1 MASAVAEVRTVAFDK
16 IASLVI
22 IENSAQR
29 GGVAQTVRACGS
41 YPQCRG
47 LKSLPRYQEFVPRG
61 TEKPGKSMDRKTFR
75 VSCFSRKYD
84 AYA

>member
-29 GGVAQTVRACGS
+29 GGVAQVVRACGS
-41 YPQCRG
+41 YPQCLG
-47 LKSLPRYQEFVPRG
+47 FNSLHRHHPLISQSPA
-61 TEKPGKSMDRKTFR
+61 KP
-75 VSCFSRKYD
+75 
-84 AYA
+84 